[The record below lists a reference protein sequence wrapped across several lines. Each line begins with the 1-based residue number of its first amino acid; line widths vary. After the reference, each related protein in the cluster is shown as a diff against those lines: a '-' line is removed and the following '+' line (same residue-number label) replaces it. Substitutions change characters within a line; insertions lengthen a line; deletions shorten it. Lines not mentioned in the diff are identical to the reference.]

1 MFSLYPDGRPMIYRR
16 RNELFSV
23 KPVNLKFLVFSEPVS
38 SSFQLLNKSDQHV
51 AFRVK
56 STNPFKY
63 SVEPKTGIVLSRS
76 QINVTVTLVQSQKIP
91 SFVYHDDK
99 FLVQCVATP
108 PGITVE
114 EITQAMFDKDAEHHV
129 EECELVAF
137 AIYNYGGR
145 VKETYEDLEET
156 SEDLEETS
164 EDHTALSYCTM
175 GSSGSFFHKIKK
187 LLKWGPRRYNGGGG
201 MSIYIILLIAVLGF
215 LLGHYL

>member
-23 KPVNLKFLVFSEPVS
+23 KPVNLKFRVFSEPVS

-63 SVEPKTGIVLSRS
+63 SVEPKSGIVLSRS
-76 QINVTVTLVQSQKIP
+76 QINVTVTLVQSQKVP

-114 EITQAMFDKDAEHHV
+114 EITQAMFDKDAENHV
-129 EECELVAF
+129 EECELVAD

-145 VKETYEDLEET
+145 VKETY
-156 SEDLEETS
+156 EDLEETS